1 MLADLKAN
9 RFKDAQA
16 VYDDLN
22 LIFLNALHYNIEDSQ
37 IAKDANTLKVR
48 PWPWARWLAV
58 TRLTRTVLFRESLRQ
73 SGPNDLHYPLL
84 VVKHQ

>member
-48 PWPWARWLAV
+48 SK
-58 TRLTRTVLFRESLRQ
+58 TVVRDES
-73 SGPNDLHYPLL
+73 NAYPFT
-84 VVKHQ
+84 

>member
-1 MLADLKAN
+1 MNGVLADLKAN

-37 IAKDANTLKVR
+37 IAKDSNTLKVR
-48 PWPWARWLAV
+48 INPPGRGFPV
-58 TRLTRTVLFRESLRQ
+58 TGLTRTVL
-73 SGPNDLHYPLL
+73 
-84 VVKHQ
+84 